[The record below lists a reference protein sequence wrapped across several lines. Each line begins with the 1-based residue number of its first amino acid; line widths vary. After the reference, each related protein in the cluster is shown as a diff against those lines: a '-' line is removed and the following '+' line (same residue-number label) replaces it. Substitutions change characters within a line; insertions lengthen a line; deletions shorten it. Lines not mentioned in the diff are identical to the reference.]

1 LFKRIVNALAAIEF
15 WAVALAVAA
24 SMLKTSLLLP
34 ALGVAA
40 FFWPVRWLD
49 GRRQRAKGL
58 RASFTRRTPAD
69 WAVLLL
75 LACLPVTLSVSVFP
89 QITLLQAL
97 RLLQG
102 VALFYAAVNWAG
114 TASRLRWLAYAVIL
128 CGAGLAL
135 MAPFSV
141 NWVSDKLAFIPD
153 GIYQHFTIL
162 VANSVHPNVMAG
174 TLVILLPVG
183 LGVLWFGWR
192 QLAWLHRAWIS
203 LATLAMLVILVL
215 TESRGAWAALLAAVV
230 LMAVLRW
237 KRGWLVV
244 PPLVAAGAILVRT
257 GSVSLLN
264 LLASTDMVS
273 SLDGRLEIWS
283 RAVYMIQD
291 FPYSGIGM
299 GSFGPVADKIYPFF
313 SYAPG
318 RVQHAHNLFLQVA
331 VDLGLPGLVAWLAI
345 LGMVAWS
352 SWQLYRWGRQVRD
365 GWAAGLGAGL
375 LCSQVALAVHG
386 LFDAVTW
393 GMVRS
398 APLVWLIWGLAFAGW
413 QLANHAHHLEHRSRD
428 VEKDNAQADSG

>member
-1 LFKRIVNALAAIEF
+1 MFKRVVSSLAAIEF

-24 SMLKTSLLLP
+24 SMLKTSLVVL

-40 FFWPVRWLD
+40 FFWLVRWLNG
-49 GRRQRAKGL
+49 GRRRAI
-58 RASFTRRTPAD
+58 TRRTPAD

-75 LACLPVTLSVSVFP
+75 LACLPVTLLASVFP
-89 QITLLQAL
+89 HITLPQAL
-97 RLLQG
+97 RLLEG
-102 VALFYAAVNWAG
+102 VALFYAALNWAQ
-114 TASRLRWLAYAVIL
+114 TVTRLRWLAYAVIL
-128 CGAGLAL
+128 CGVGLAL
-135 MAPFSV
+135 MAPISV
-141 NWVSDKLAFIPD
+141 NWVSDKLAYIPD
-153 GIYQHFTIL
+153 GVYQHFTIL
-162 VANSVHPNVMAG
+162 VADSVHPNVMAG
-174 TLVILLPVG
+174 SLVILLPLG
-183 LGVLWFGWR
+183 LGLLWFGWGR
-192 QLAWLHRAWIS
+192 LAWLNRAWIGMGTLGM
-203 LATLAMLVILVL
+203 LAILIL
-215 TESRGAWAALLAAVV
+215 TESRGAWAALLAAGV

-237 KRGWLVV
+237 KRGWLLI
-244 PPLVAAGAILVRT
+244 PPLAAAGGAILVHT
-257 GSVSLLN
+257 GPLSLLN
-264 LLASTDMVS
+264 LLASTDLVS

-331 VDLGLPGLVAWLAI
+331 VDLGLPGLIAWLAI

-352 SWQLYRWGRQVRD
+352 AWRLYRRGQQVRD

-375 LCSQVALAVHG
+375 LCSQLALAVHG

-413 QLANHAHHLEHRSRD
+413 QLANHAHYLEHRGRE
-428 VEKDNAQADSG
+428 VEKDNAQEEAG